1 MLIYN
6 NLNILKIE
14 LLFYVSLQQ
23 QKKINLMRII
33 PASELIIN
41 DDGTVFHL
49 HIKPEQL
56 SDKIIV
62 MGDPGRVDMTATY
75 FDSIEC
81 TTQSREFR
89 SITGTYK
96 GKRITALS
104 HGIGPD
110 NIDIVLTELDALA
123 NVDFKT
129 REVKKDFKQLTIVR
143 VGTSGGLQP
152 NCPIGSYVVAERSVG
167 FDGVLNYYEGR
178 NSVAELDFE
187 EALKK
192 HVNWS
197 PLHCSPYVVKA
208 DEELVAQVGHD
219 MIKGVTISAIGF
231 YGPQG
236 RYVRMP
242 LANPDLNS
250 KIETFNYEGHMITN
264 YEMESAPLAG
274 LGRLMGHKVMTV
286 CSIIANRLAGESNAN
301 YKGSI
306 EDLIKT
312 VLERI

>member
-1 MLIYN
+1 
-6 NLNILKIE
+6 
-14 LLFYVSLQQ
+14 
-23 QKKINLMRII
+23 MRVI
-33 PASELIIN
+33 PESELIIN
-41 DDGTVFHL
+41 DDGSVFHL
-49 HIKPEQL
+49 HIKPEEL
-56 SDKIIV
+56 SDKIIM
-62 MGDPGRVDMTATY
+62 MGDPERVALTASY

-81 TTQSREFR
+81 EVQSREFR
-89 SITGTYK
+89 TITGTYK
-96 GKRITALS
+96 GKRITAIS

-129 REVKKDFKQLTIVR
+129 RTVKSEFKQLTLVR
-143 VGTSGGLQP
+143 VGTSGGLQS
-152 NCPIGSYVVAERSVG
+152 NCPIGSYVVAAKSIG
-167 FDGVLNYYEGR
+167 FDGVLNYYAGR
-178 NSVAELDFE
+178 NEVCELDFE
-187 EALKK
+187 DAFKK

-208 DEELVAQVGHD
+208 DNELVERIGHD
-219 MIKGVTISAIGF
+219 MVKGVTISAIGF

-250 KIETFNYEGHMITN
+250 KIESFQFINDRITN

-274 LGRLMGHKVMTV
+274 LSLLMGHKAMTV
-286 CSIIANRLAGESNAN
+286 CTIIANRLAGESNAN

-306 EDLIKT
+306 EDLIQT
-312 VLERI
+312 VLDRI

>member
-1 MLIYN
+1 
-6 NLNILKIE
+6 
-14 LLFYVSLQQ
+14 
-23 QKKINLMRII
+23 MRMI
-33 PASELIIN
+33 PESELIIN
-41 DDGTVFHL
+41 DDGSIFHL

-56 SDKIIV
+56 SDKIIL
-62 MGDPGRVDMTATY
+62 MGDPDRVTLTASY
-75 FDSIEC
+75 FDDIEC
-81 TTQSREFR
+81 EIKSREFHT
-89 SITGTYK
+89 ITGTYK

-123 NVDFKT
+123 NVDFDT
-129 REVKKDFKQLTIVR
+129 REVKSGFKQLTLVR

-152 NCPIGSYVVAERSVG
+152 HCPIGSYVVSEKSMG
-167 FDGVLNYYEGR
+167 FDGVLNYYSGR
-178 NSVAELDFE
+178 NSVCELDFE
-187 EALKK
+187 AAFKK
-192 HVNWS
+192 HVDWS

-208 DEELVAQVGHD
+208 DEELVDRIGHD

-242 LANPDLNS
+242 LANPELNS
-250 KIETFNYEGHMITN
+250 KVETFSFEKDVITN

-274 LGRLMGHKVMTV
+274 LGRLMGHKAMTV
-286 CSIIANRLAGESNAN
+286 CTIIANRLAGESNSN

-306 EDLIKT
+306 EDLIET
-312 VLERI
+312 VLTRI

>member
-1 MLIYN
+1 
-6 NLNILKIE
+6 
-14 LLFYVSLQQ
+14 
-23 QKKINLMRII
+23 MRII
-33 PASELIIN
+33 PDSELIIN
-41 DDGTVFHL
+41 SDGSVFHL

-56 SDKIIV
+56 ADKIIM
-62 MGDPGRVDMTATY
+62 MGDPERVTLTASY
-75 FDSIEC
+75 FDKIEC
-81 TTQSREFR
+81 EITSREFHT
-89 SITGTYK
+89 ITGTYK
-96 GKRITALS
+96 GKRITAIS

-129 REVKKDFKQLTIVR
+129 HEVKKDFKQLTLVR

-152 NCPIGSYVVAERSVG
+152 HCPIGSYVVAARSIG
-167 FDGVLNYYEGR
+167 FDGVLNYYAGR
-178 NSVAELDFE
+178 NEVVERDFE
-187 EALKK
+187 DAFKK
-192 HVNWS
+192 HTGWS

-208 DEELVAQVGHD
+208 DEELVERIGHD
-219 MIKGVTISAIGF
+219 MIKGATISAIGF

-242 LANPDLNS
+242 LADPELNS
-250 KIETFNYEGHMITN
+250 KIESFRYGKDMITN

-274 LGRLMGHKVMTV
+274 LSRLMGHKAMTV
-286 CSIIANRLAGESNAN
+286 CSIIANRLAGQSNSN

-312 VLERI
+312 VLDRI

>member
-1 MLIYN
+1 
-6 NLNILKIE
+6 
-14 LLFYVSLQQ
+14 
-23 QKKINLMRII
+23 MRII
-33 PASELIIN
+33 PDSELIIN
-41 DDGTVFHL
+41 SDGSVFHL

-56 SDKIIV
+56 SDKIIM
-62 MGDPGRVDMTATY
+62 MGDPERVTLTASF

-81 TTQSREFR
+81 DIQNREFHT
-89 SITGTYK
+89 ITGTYK

-110 NIDIVLTELDALA
+110 NIDIVITELDALA
-123 NVDFKT
+123 NVHFNT
-129 REVKKDFKQLTIVR
+129 REVKKDFKQLTMVR

-152 NCPIGSYVVAERSVG
+152 HCPIGSYVIAAKSIG
-167 FDGVLNYYEGR
+167 FDGVLNYYDGR
-178 NSVAELDFE
+178 QAITLSEFE
-187 EALKK
+187 TAFKK
-192 HVNWS
+192 HVDWN

-208 DEELVAQVGHD
+208 DENLVEEIGYD

-242 LANPDLNS
+242 LANPDLNN
-250 KIETFNYEGHMITN
+250 KIETFKFEGDTITN

-274 LGRLMGHKVMTV
+274 LGRLMGHKAMTV
-286 CSIIANRLAGESNAN
+286 CTIIANRLAGESNAN

-306 EDLIKT
+306 EDLIKK
-312 VLERI
+312 VLNRI

>member
-1 MLIYN
+1 
-6 NLNILKIE
+6 
-14 LLFYVSLQQ
+14 
-23 QKKINLMRII
+23 MRVI
-33 PASELIIN
+33 PESELIIN
-41 DDGTVFHL
+41 DDGSVFHL
-49 HIKPEQL
+49 HIKPEEL
-56 SDKIIV
+56 SDKIIM
-62 MGDPGRVDMTATY
+62 MGDPERVALTASY

-81 TTQSREFR
+81 EVQSREFR
-89 SITGTYK
+89 TITGTYK
-96 GKRITALS
+96 GKRITAIS

-129 REVKKDFKQLTIVR
+129 RAVKSEFKQLTLVR
-143 VGTSGGLQP
+143 IGTSGGLQP
-152 NCPIGSYVVAERSVG
+152 NCPIGSYVVAAKSIG
-167 FDGVLNYYEGR
+167 FDGVLNYYAGR
-178 NSVAELDFE
+178 NEVCELDFE
-187 EALKK
+187 DAFKK

-208 DEELVAQVGHD
+208 DNELVERIGHD
-219 MIKGVTISAIGF
+219 MVKGVTISAIGF

-250 KIETFNYEGHMITN
+250 KIESFQFINDRITN

-274 LGRLMGHKVMTV
+274 LSLLMGHKAMTV
-286 CSIIANRLAGESNAN
+286 CTIIANRLAGESNAN

-306 EDLIKT
+306 EDLIQT
-312 VLERI
+312 VLDRI

>member
-1 MLIYN
+1 M
-6 NLNILKIE
+6 
-14 LLFYVSLQQ
+14 S
-23 QKKINLMRII
+23 II
-33 PASELIIN
+33 PESELIIN
-41 DDGTVFHL
+41 SDGSVFHL

-56 SDKIIV
+56 ADKIIM
-62 MGDPGRVDMTATY
+62 MGDPDRVTLTASF

-81 TTQSREFR
+81 EVQSREFHT
-89 SITGTYK
+89 ITGSYK

-110 NIDIVLTELDALA
+110 NIDIVITELDALA

-129 REVKKDFKQLTIVR
+129 REVKKDFKQLVMVR

-152 NCPIGSYVVAERSVG
+152 HCPIGSYVVSEKSIG

-187 EALKK
+187 EAFKK

-197 PLHCSPYVVKA
+197 PLHCAPYVVKA
-208 DEELVAQVGHD
+208 DEGLVQQIGHD

-236 RYVRMP
+236 RTVRIP

-250 KIETFNYEGHMITN
+250 RIESFKFGSDVITN

-274 LGRLMGHKVMTV
+274 LGRLMGHKAMTV
-286 CSIIANRLAGESNAN
+286 CTIIANRLAGESNSN

-312 VLERI
+312 VLDRI